1 MSLWTTRSAELVGI
15 GDTVA
20 LSVLE
25 HADAIGRIV
34 ARTDDGRIQC
44 LLVCHDHK
52 FINVDEDQ
60 LLLRINS
67 YFPAPRPASVGAGT
81 DATLPVVPATHR
93 PCVHRD

>member
-34 ARTDDGRIQC
+34 ARTDDDRIQC
-44 LLVCHDHK
+44 LLVGHNDR
-52 FINVDEDQ
+52 FVNVDEDQ
-60 LLLRINS
+60 LLLRL
-67 YFPAPRPASVGAGT
+67 R
-81 DATLPVVPATHR
+81 
-93 PCVHRD
+93 

>member
-34 ARTDDGRIQC
+34 AKTDDDQIQC
-44 LLVCHDHK
+44 LLVCHTNK
-52 FINVDEDQ
+52 PGAFVTVGEDQ
-60 LLLRINS
+60 LLLRV
-67 YFPAPRPASVGAGT
+67 R
-81 DATLPVVPATHR
+81 
-93 PCVHRD
+93 